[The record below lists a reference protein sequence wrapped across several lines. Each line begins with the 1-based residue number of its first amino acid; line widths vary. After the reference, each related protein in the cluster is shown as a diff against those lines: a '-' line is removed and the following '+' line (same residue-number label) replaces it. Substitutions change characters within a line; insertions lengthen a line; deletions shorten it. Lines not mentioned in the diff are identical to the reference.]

1 MQKKLQKIY
10 IIGPAGS
17 GKTTLANK
25 LGKKYNLP
33 ILNLD
38 DIFWKTKYTQ
48 ENSPEQK
55 EALLQKFLNNPSSFH
70 SSTIPKHTQPNNS
83 NNKSK
88 NSQLPKFPNSNYG
101 WVIDGANKD
110 FIPTT
115 SSQATKIIWLNPN
128 IFMLIYRITKRFL
141 ISRYLDVRHLSK
153 NKPKT
158 KKETWYGLYWLLK
171 GVISYKLHNDLYR
184 LHEKTSHRLSKE
196 GHPPFRERGDGGFF
210 S

>member
-1 MQKKLQKIY
+1 MQKTFQKIY

-48 ENSPEQK
+48 ENSPKQK
-55 EALLQKFLNNPSSFH
+55 QALLKKFLSNPNSFH
-70 SSTIPKHTQPNNS
+70 SQTISKQSQLNTS

-88 NSQLPKFPNSNYG
+88 NSQIPKFSNPNHG
-101 WVIDGANKD
+101 WIIDGANKD
-110 FIPTT
+110 FIPTV
-115 SSQATKIIWLNPN
+115 SPQATKIIWLNPN
-128 IFMLIYRITKRFL
+128 IFTLIYRITKRFL
-141 ISRYLDVRHLSK
+141 ISKYLNVRRLNK
-153 NKPKT
+153 NKSKT

-171 GVISYKLHNDLYR
+171 GIVSYKAHNSLYHLHKKTTN
-184 LHEKTSHRLSKE
+184 LHPTFYSS
-196 GHPPFRERGDGGFF
+196 
-210 S
+210 

>member
-17 GKTTLANK
+17 GKTTLAKK

-55 EALLQKFLNNPSSFH
+55 QALLQKFLNNPSSFH
-70 SSTIPKHTQPNNS
+70 PQATQKQSQLNSS

-88 NSQLPKFPNSNYG
+88 NSQIAKSSNYNYG
-101 WVIDGANKD
+101 WIIDGANKD
-110 FIPTT
+110 FIPTVAP
-115 SSQATKIIWLNPN
+115 QATEIIWLNPN
-128 IFMLIYRITKRFL
+128 IITLIYRLTKRFFL
-141 ISRYLDVRHLSK
+141 LRHPTSKYLDVGCLSK
-153 NKPKT
+153 NKSKI
-158 KKETWYGLYWLLK
+158 KKETWSGLYWLLK
-171 GVISYKLHNDLYR
+171 GIVSYKLHNDLYR
-184 LHEKTSHRLSKE
+184 LHRETAEKNI
-196 GHPPFRERGDGGFF
+196 
-210 S
+210 